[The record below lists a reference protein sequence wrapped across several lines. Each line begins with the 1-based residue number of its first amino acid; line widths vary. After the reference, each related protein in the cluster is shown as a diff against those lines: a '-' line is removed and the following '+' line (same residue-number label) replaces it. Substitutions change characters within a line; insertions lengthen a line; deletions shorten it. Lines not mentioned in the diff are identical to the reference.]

1 MRRFRTRLKLEKRKQ
16 ESKPYRPNLAA
27 ESCTLKS
34 PMSTP
39 ISLDSRLV
47 STMVMPTRTEAA
59 EEAVVAMVVVAV
71 DAMHAN
77 PVREATVVDVVE
89 NLVTKTP
96 MISPL
101 SE

>member
-1 MRRFRTRLKLEKRKQ
+1 
-16 ESKPYRPNLAA
+16 
-27 ESCTLKS
+27 
-34 PMSTP
+34 MSTP

-47 STMVMPTRTEAA
+47 STMVMPSRIEAA
-59 EEAVVAMVVVAV
+59 EEAAVAMVVVAV

-77 PVREATVVDVVE
+77 PVREAIVVDVVE

-96 MISPL
+96 KISPL

>member
-1 MRRFRTRLKLEKRKQ
+1 
-16 ESKPYRPNLAA
+16 
-27 ESCTLKS
+27 
-34 PMSTP
+34 
-39 ISLDSRLV
+39 
-47 STMVMPTRTEAA
+47 MVMPTRTEAA